1 MAISNA
7 GKEIIFE
14 TNHPAN
20 DSRRVLYVG
29 KEGSIFDLRPSGK
42 PPIIGG
48 FGHAHRNRILV
59 DTDNTGVF
67 FDIHPDAI
75 GLTAQAIQAL
85 RIIYP

>member
-14 TNHPAN
+14 TNHPAK
-20 DSRRVLYVG
+20 DPRRVLYVG
-29 KEGSIFDLRPSGK
+29 TEGSIFDLPRSGQ

-59 DTDNTGVF
+59 DTDGTGIFV
-67 FDIHPDAI
+67 DIDPYQI
-75 GLTAQAIQAL
+75 GLTAQAIQSL